1 MVGIYPSIPHNEGIL
16 ALKRKFEEQTSK
28 IPTNNL
34 VKLAEFV
41 LKNNFF
47 ELNNEIKQRIS
58 GTAVGTKFAA
68 PYTCIYFDKTEK
80 DFLKRQDVQPLVWL
94 RYIDDTW
101 TFLFGRMEKQNWKD
115 LWRGSIIFCR
125 TFNLHTSHP
134 KKRVAFLDLR
144 ASLENGSITTDLHIK
159 STNCHQYFHCSFSH
173 PDHIKNSIIY
183 CQTLRLSNT
192 CTYAEDFDKHA
203 LNMKSWFLEIGYLKQ
218 MIDSQMGKVKL
229 GQRLKT
235 WE

>member
-1 MVGIYPSIPHNEGIL
+1 MDFFIWTHRE
-16 ALKRKFEEQTSK
+16 AELKRFMEG
-28 IPTNNL
+28 
-34 VKLAEFV
+34 V
-41 LKNNFF
+41 NNF
-47 ELNNEIKQRIS
+47 LPN
-58 GTAVGTKFAA
+58 
-68 PYTCIYFDKTEK
+68 
-80 DFLKRQDVQPLVWL
+80 VQFT
-94 RYIDDTW
+94 Y
-101 TFLFGRMEKQNWKD
+101 M
-115 LWRGSIIFCR
+115 S
-125 TFNLHTSHP
+125 S
-134 KKRVAFLDLR
+134 KKRIAFLDLR

-173 PDHIKNSIIY
+173 PDHIKNSIIF

>member
-68 PYTCIYFDKTEK
+68 PYTGIYFDKTEK
-80 DFLKRQDVQPLVWL
+80 DFLKRQDLQPLVWL

-101 TFLFGRMEKQNWKD
+101 TFLFGRMEKQN
-115 LWRGSIIFCR
+115 
-125 TFNLHTSHP
+125 
-134 KKRVAFLDLR
+134 
-144 ASLENGSITTDLHIK
+144 
-159 STNCHQYFHCSFSH
+159 
-173 PDHIKNSIIY
+173 
-183 CQTLRLSNT
+183 
-192 CTYAEDFDKHA
+192 
-203 LNMKSWFLEIGYLKQ
+203 
-218 MIDSQMGKVKL
+218 
-229 GQRLKT
+229 
-235 WE
+235 